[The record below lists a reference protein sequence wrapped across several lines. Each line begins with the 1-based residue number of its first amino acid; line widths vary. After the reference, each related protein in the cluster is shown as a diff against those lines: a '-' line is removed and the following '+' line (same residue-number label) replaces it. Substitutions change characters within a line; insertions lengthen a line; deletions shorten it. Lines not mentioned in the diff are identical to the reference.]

1 MAGHLAVLV
10 DNRDLVR
17 LVSLRS
23 GSRGALDLTTMLTN
37 QERALVHVYLLNGRQ
52 RRLVHTFDAR
62 DLRRDNERPAI
73 VATAD
78 SSGTEVTITLTVD
91 GELVSTATIAVSAED
106 LRLSARSLL
115 IPVAI
120 AVVVAGIG
128 IGTWRIVAWRNG
140 FSNTV
145 LADADSGAS
154 IAESE
159 VDETAGASE
168 WVEEEAWEQAYGVS
182 DTDGGIP
189 APVSAAVAEVVTSP
203 APDSPVDD
211 TSGASEWEEEETSD
225 SAAPLGETSGE
236 SARSSQAPDS
246 PIPAVTQ
253 EYVVYF
259 DPESSVLLPVARDEL
274 AGVAAEI
281 SGGRVTILAA
291 GHTALYDSEA
301 SRQSLSEE
309 RARVVVDY
317 LRNLLTGKVSGA
329 NLAVDVIGYG
339 GTRPVTRDAEDQ
351 WRNRR
356 VELAVTVSATR

>member
-1 MAGHLAVLV
+1 
-10 DNRDLVR
+10 
-17 LVSLRS
+17 
-23 GSRGALDLTTMLTN
+23 MLTN

-62 DLRRDNERPAI
+62 NLRRDNERPAI

-106 LRLSARSLL
+106 LRWSARSLL
-115 IPVAI
+115 IPMAI

-128 IGTWRIVAWRNG
+128 VGAWRIVAWRNG
-140 FSNTV
+140 FSNTAF
-145 LADADSGAS
+145 ADADSGAS
-154 IAESE
+154 IAESD

-236 SARSSQAPDS
+236 SARSSQAPVS
-246 PIPAVTQ
+246 PIPAVPPAESAPPGTPESTTTTQSSSVRTEPVTQ
-253 EYVVYF
+253 EYVVFF
-259 DPESSVLLPVARDEL
+259 DPESAVLLPVARDEL
-274 AGVAAEI
+274 AGIAAEI

-309 RARVVVDY
+309 RARAVVDY

-329 NLAVDVIGYG
+329 NLDMDVVGYG